1 MAAPDKSLLVF
12 GLHACATTL
21 THAPVDVLELWVRAE
36 ASHPDLE
43 VLSARAAS
51 LGLRVQRA
59 NLATLDR
66 LAGGGVHQGIVLR
79 RRPPTPLGFDA
90 LRAGLRDAGAPP
102 LLLAIDQPQDP
113 HNLGACLR
121 VADGAGVRA
130 VLLPRDR
137 SVGLTPVVAKVASGA
152 ADTVPLVHVP
162 NLVRAL
168 ETLKEEG
175 LWVAGATHDASLG
188 LYDADLTVPLVL
200 VMGAEGTG
208 LRRLTR
214 EVCDLLLHIPMR
226 GAVSSLNLST
236 AAAVCLFEAGRQRAG
251 LSRGAGSP

>member
-1 MAAPDKSLLVF
+1 MVAPDKTLLVF
-12 GLHACATTL
+12 GLHACATVL
-21 THAPVDVLELWVRAE
+21 AHAPLDVLELWIRAE
-36 ASHPDLE
+36 ASHPELE
-43 VLSARAAS
+43 GLAATAAGF
-51 LGLRVQRA
+51 GLKSQRV
-59 NLATLDR
+59 NPATLDR

-79 RRPPTPLGFDA
+79 RRPPAPLAFEA
-90 LRAGLRDAGAPP
+90 LRASLREASGPP

-130 VLLPRDR
+130 VLVPKDR

-152 ADTVPLVHVP
+152 IDTVPLVQVP

-168 ETLKEEG
+168 EILKQEG
-175 LWVAGATHDASLG
+175 FWVAGATHDASLG
-188 LYDADLTVPLVL
+188 LYEADLRVPLVL

-214 EVCDLLLHIPMR
+214 EACDLLLCIPMQ
-226 GAVSSLNLST
+226 GAVSSLNLAT
-236 AAAVCLFEAGRQRAG
+236 AAAVCLFEAGRQRAS
-251 LSRGAGSP
+251 LSQGQRAP

>member
-1 MAAPDKSLLVF
+1 MLVF
-12 GLHACATTL
+12 GLHACATVL
-21 THAPVDVLELWVRAE
+21 EHAPLDVLELWLRAE
-36 ASHPDLE
+36 SQHAELDDL
-43 VLSARAAS
+43 AGRAAGA
-51 LGLRVQRA
+51 GLRIQRVSV
-59 NLATLDR
+59 ATLDR

-79 RRPPTPLGFDA
+79 RRPPAPLAFDA
-90 LRAGLRDAGAPP
+90 LRASLREVPGPP

-130 VLLPRDR
+130 VLVPKDR

-152 ADTVPLVHVP
+152 ADTVPLVAVP

-168 ETLKEEG
+168 DTLKQDG
-175 LWVAGATHDASLG
+175 LWVAGATHDATLG
-188 LYDADLTVPLVL
+188 LWEADLTLPLVL
-200 VMGAEGTG
+200 VMGAEGSG

-214 EVCDLLLHIPMR
+214 EACDLLVRIPMQ

-236 AAAVCLFEAGRQRAG
+236 AAAVCLFEAGRQRVG
-251 LSRGAGSP
+251 LSRGGLAP